1 MPLCM
6 EELIKEVNSCKN
18 IYITMIL
25 EKKFGRKHVNF
36 HLLENLRFFSCYC
49 GTIVYF
55 SFKKKVL
62 SFLHYFLQRN
72 HLCRMKD
79 TENHYVEFSS
89 QKKPDL
95 VLRKLSEHSWGNI
108 ILKKIEA

>member
-1 MPLCM
+1 
-6 EELIKEVNSCKN
+6 
-18 IYITMIL
+18 
-25 EKKFGRKHVNF
+25 
-36 HLLENLRFFSCYC
+36 
-49 GTIVYF
+49 
-55 SFKKKVL
+55 
-62 SFLHYFLQRN
+62 
-72 HLCRMKD
+72 MKD